1 MKEVVILKDIKN
13 YKNLLKIYV
22 KESRVLI
29 KEFIALINYLTDKF
43 DNYIFIVRPHPQKKN
58 Y

>member
-1 MKEVVILKDIKN
+1 MS
-13 YKNLLKIYV
+13 

-43 DNYIFIVRPHPQKKN
+43 DNYIFIVRPHPKEKLLIWKNKLKKEKI
-58 Y
+58 